1 MSLQA
6 AIFKPDWHQ
15 VFDGKASAV
24 CGPTVELQIQ
34 KLKCVNTKTD
44 TNTIFVGDPSKAC
57 FNVSM
62 FNIANVSMVQY

>member
-44 TNTIFVGDPSKAC
+44 TNTIFVGDPYPFEFKSLFFALGLWRE
-57 FNVSM
+57 M
-62 FNIANVSMVQY
+62 M